1 MIPARLASSSPRP
14 AAPHPLAHGQNFGQV
29 TRNIATSDLVINA
42 ADHAPGMVVPTHEHA
57 NTYVCVVVTGAFEL
71 RARRRDECHAG
82 SAIAY
87 PAGHVHE
94 NRFGR
99 QSSRCVNIHFGTTW
113 TDERWVRDW
122 LRDYHHVGI
131 GPAAPS
137 LRRLDRE
144 LRADDSAAPLATA
157 SAAIELLADAIRAD
171 APAGRPP
178 WMSRIIDM
186 VESDLA
192 CAPTLGQ
199 LAVQIGLHP
208 AHLSRAFRRACGETL
223 GEYVRRR
230 RVEEADRALHSD
242 LSLAEIAAQAGFS
255 DQAHFTRVFRRH
267 FGMSPGARRRAMQ
280 LSF

>member
-1 MIPARLASSSPRP
+1 MIPARPVLSAPRP
-14 AAPHPLAHGQNFGQV
+14 ATHPLAPGQNFGRM
-29 TRNIATSDLVINA
+29 TRNVATSDLVINA

-57 NTYVCVVVTGAFEL
+57 NTYLCVVVTGAFEL
-71 RARRRDECHAG
+71 RARHRDDCRAG

-99 QSSRCVNIHFGTTW
+99 QSSRCVNIHFGPTW

-171 APAGRPP
+171 APADRPP
-178 WMSRIIDM
+178 WVSRIIDM

-192 CAPTLGQ
+192 CAPSLGQ
-199 LAVQIGLHP
+199 LAAEIGLHP
-208 AHLSRAFRRACGETL
+208 AHVSRAFRKTCGETL

-230 RVEEADRALHSD
+230 RVEEADRALGSG

-267 FGMSPGARRRAMQ
+267 FGVSPGARRRAMQ
-280 LSF
+280 LSL

>member
-1 MIPARLASSSPRP
+1 MIAASPPSTALRP
-14 AAPHPLAHGQNFGQV
+14 AAHPLPHGQNFGDM
-29 TRNIATSDLVINA
+29 TRKVATSDLVINA
-42 ADHAPGMVVPTHEHA
+42 ADHAPWMIVPAHEHA
-57 NTYVCVVVTGAFEL
+57 NTYLCIVVSGAFEL
-71 RARRRDECHAG
+71 RARHCDECRAG

-94 NRFGR
+94 NRFGGR
-99 QSSRCVNIHFGTTW
+99 SSRCVNIHFGPTW

-131 GPAAPS
+131 GPAAAS

-157 SAAIELLADAIRAD
+157 SAAIELMADAIRAD
-171 APAGRPP
+171 APRGRPP
-178 WMSRIIDM
+178 WISRIVDM

-199 LAVQIGLHP
+199 LATEIGLHP
-208 AHLSRAFRRACGETL
+208 AHVSRVFRRTCGETL

-230 RVEEADRALHSD
+230 RVEEADRALSGA

-267 FGMSPGARRRAMQ
+267 FGISPGARRRAMQ
-280 LSF
+280 LSS

>member
-1 MIPARLASSSPRP
+1 MLLARTLPSVPQS
-14 AAPHPLAHGQNFGQV
+14 AARPLAHGQNFGEM
-29 TRNIATSDLVINA
+29 TRTIATGDLVINA
-42 ADHAPGMVVPTHEHA
+42 ADHAPGTVVPAHEHA
-57 NTYVCVVVTGAFEL
+57 NTYLCVVVTGDYEL
-71 RARRRDECHAG
+71 RARHRDECHAG
-82 SAIAY
+82 STIAY

-99 QSSRCVNIHFGTTW
+99 QSSRCVNIHFGPTW
-113 TDERWVRDW
+113 ADERWMRDW

-131 GPAAPS
+131 GPSAPS

-144 LRADDSAAPLATA
+144 LRADDSAAPLAA
-157 SAAIELLADAIRAD
+157 VSAAIELLADAIRAD

-178 WMSRIIDM
+178 WVSRIIDM
-186 VESDLA
+186 IESDLA
-192 CAPTLGQ
+192 RAPTLSQ
-199 LAVQIGLHP
+199 LAAEIGLHP
-208 AHLSRAFRRACGETL
+208 AHFSRAFRKTCGETL

-230 RVEEADRALHSD
+230 RVEQADLALGSD

-267 FGMSPGARRRAMQ
+267 FGVSPGARRRAMQ